1 MFQLA
6 NDAASKC
13 SPTRLQEPGVPAC
26 LRTVVQTLNQCVS
39 GGQSVLYQCTQRSQS
54 GSNVNLVALAQCMV
68 AQLGLGALQTT
79 CLSSLSTMWD
89 ALLKANPGLLPPS
102 PGLLPTPAQPTKPC
116 QDDDDQNFVDVCTPH
131 PDCPGGAGT
140 DVPNCAAAA
149 MAGWCKP
156 NPGNALIFA
165 WMKSTCPRSCN
176 VCQPNDKEA
185 AALAD
190 WTQWGGAW
198 YKWMSTPK
206 DWASA
211 EADCQARKGHLASLH
226 SPEEDDYIRKY
237 LIPGLPPP
245 PRGVS
250 CPPCPIVVPASAAQ
264 PRAVGPPALARG
276 FRKYFCAGKSWV
288 WFGFSDQ
295 VREGQVALHP
305 IYAGYIL

>member
-1 MFQLA
+1 
-6 NDAASKC
+6 
-13 SPTRLQEPGVPAC
+13 
-26 LRTVVQTLNQCVS
+26 
-39 GGQSVLYQCTQRSQS
+39 
-54 GSNVNLVALAQCMV
+54 MV

-116 QDDDDQNFVDVCTPH
+116 QDDDDQKFVDVCTPH

-198 YKWMSTPK
+198 
-206 DWASA
+206 
-211 EADCQARKGHLASLH
+211 
-226 SPEEDDYIRKY
+226 
-237 LIPGLPPP
+237 
-245 PRGVS
+245 
-250 CPPCPIVVPASAAQ
+250 
-264 PRAVGPPALARG
+264 
-276 FRKYFCAGKSWV
+276 
-288 WFGFSDQ
+288 
-295 VREGQVALHP
+295 
-305 IYAGYIL
+305 

>member
-102 PGLLPTPAQPTKPC
+102 PGLLPTPAQPTKPGC
-116 QDDDDQNFVDVCTPH
+116 KDDDDQQFVAVCTPH

-226 SPEEDDYIRKY
+226 SPEEDDYIRQY
-237 LIPGLPPP
+237 LIPGHRLLQ
-245 PRGVS
+245 GVCHARRARLWYPLVLRS
-250 CPPCPIVVPASAAQ
+250 LVRSAHQ
-264 PRAVGPPALARG
+264 LWRED
-276 FRKYFCAGKSWV
+276 
-288 WFGFSDQ
+288 FGSTSVQ
-295 VREGQVALHP
+295 VSLGCGSVSATK
-305 IYAGYIL
+305 